1 MKKKIVVARNAGFCF
16 GVKRAIRLA
25 FETAEK
31 RGEEEIFTLGQII
44 HNPQVV
50 EQLKEM
56 GVRMVC
62 DVDEVRCGTL
72 IIRTHGITKGEM
84 DALSERDLKI
94 VDATCP
100 FVKKAKEHALTLARE
115 GYVLLIVGDREHPE
129 VKSIISYVEDL
140 TEVIT
145 EFDRIGNTKR
155 KRKAGVIA
163 QTTQSQETLEK
174 WVKKAL
180 SHFQEVRVY
189 NTICSATSVRQRET
203 VDLARRSD
211 AVVII
216 GGRNSANTR
225 RLVELASRENGRV
238 YHIERVE
245 EVDSLDLSEA
255 ETIGVSAGA
264 STPDW
269 LIEEVI
275 RKIRDSVEKGRGE
288 VVVDTM
294 R

>member
-145 EFDRIGNTKR
+145 EFDRIGSTKR